1 MIEKMAKLR
10 LAGLISQKEKILDA
24 LFLSRC
30 VQLKGMELIDGTEN
44 KFNEEEYN
52 SLLQRCERL
61 TSAISLIEEN
71 VKIFDKSYSP
81 SPILISPRQFDI
93 LPSKDSLDTILEEV
107 EKLSHQK
114 SNLELERTS
123 IENKISLLSPYTVVD
138 EPFSYYKDTKNVSIL
153 IGKFNVQNYGAF
165 LDFLK
170 DYPLTTCSLVSDE
183 SKILKVYSHKKE
195 SKKVVEKLN
204 ELGFVK
210 ATFDYDLSASQKIDE
225 LKKEIQ
231 NIEQEIL
238 EKQKALSAFKTVVYD
253 LKLARDYFYIKS
265 EEVYA
270 DKGILSTAHAFILEC
285 YVPEKNKD
293 KIEKVLFNS
302 DFNVEY
308 EFLKPAKTDS
318 PPTLLNNNRIVRPFE
333 VITNNYSVPSYKEID
348 PNAFIM
354 FFFSLFFGF
363 IMADIGYGI
372 VLILFGLIVSYK
384 TNSENVKKLFQV
396 FAIGGATSIFFGI
409 LFGSFFGL
417 AHSDVSII
425 PVAVMPNPSKD
436 VLSLLGIC
444 LGAGVV
450 QIMVSFA
457 LKGVLYIRNKMYAH
471 AIFSAFI
478 WELFFVGA
486 LLCVL
491 QLVNIT
497 SGTLAIGLVIAI
509 LSAVTSTIAQIF
521 LHKGFDKVSQSFM
534 QVYGVIN
541 IFSDILSYARLF
553 GLMLSGNIIAGIVD
567 NLAAPFVSKPQT
579 LLLGAVVL
587 VVGHVFNIA
596 IGVLGAYIHVS
607 RLQYVEFFSR
617 FYEGEGNLFQP
628 MGSNLMYVKF
638 NEN

>member
-1 MIEKMAKLR
+1 LIEKMTKLR

-30 VQLKGMELIDGTEN
+30 VQLKNMDLIDGTEN

-61 TSAISLIEEN
+61 SSAISLIEEN
-71 VKIFDKSYSP
+71 IKFFDKHYLSSP
-81 SPILISPRQFDI
+81 VLISPQELDI
-93 LPSKDSLDTILEEV
+93 LPSKDSLETILDEV
-107 EKLSHQK
+107 EKLSRQK
-114 SNLELERTS
+114 NALELDKVS
-123 IENKISLLSPYTVVD
+123 LENKISLLAPYIVID
-138 EPFSYYKDTKNVSIL
+138 EPFSYYKDTKNVAIL
-153 IGKFNVQNYGAF
+153 IGKFNVQNYA
-165 LDFLK
+165 LLQEFLK
-170 DYPLTTCSLVSDE
+170 DYPLTICALFE
-183 SKILKVYSHKKE
+183 ENKILKVYSHKRE

-204 ELGFVK
+204 ELGFVR
-210 ATFDYDLSASQKIDE
+210 ATFDYDLSASQKIEE

-231 NIEQEIL
+231 NIEDEIL
-238 EKQKALSAFKTVVYD
+238 EKQKALSTFKNVVTD
-253 LKLARDYFYIKS
+253 LKIARDYFYLKS
-265 EEVYA
+265 EEVGA
-270 DKGILSTAHAFILEC
+270 DKGILSTTHAFILEC
-285 YVPEKNKD
+285 FVPEKCKD
-293 KIEKVLFNS
+293 KIEKILLNG
-302 DFNVEY
+302 DFNIEY
-308 EFLKPAKTDS
+308 EFARLSKTDS
-318 PPTLLNNNRIVRPFE
+318 PPTLLTNSPIVRPFE
-333 VITNNYSVPSYKEID
+333 VITNNYSVPNYRELD
-348 PNAFIM
+348 PNIFIM

-363 IMADIGYGI
+363 IMADIGYGM
-372 VLILFGLIVSYK
+372 VLILFGLAIAYK
-384 TNSENVKKLFQV
+384 TKNENVKKLFQV
-396 FAIGGATSIFFGI
+396 FAIGGVTSIVFGI

-417 AHSDVSII
+417 THTDVSLI

-457 LKGVLYIRNKMYAH
+457 LKGVLYIKNKMYAQ
-471 AIFSAFI
+471 AFFSAFI
-478 WELFFVGA
+478 WEIFFVGA

-491 QLVNIT
+491 QLVSIT
-497 SGTLAIGLVIAI
+497 TGTLVIGLALAI
-509 LSAVTSTIAQIF
+509 SSAVVSTVAQIF
-521 LHKGFDKVSQSFM
+521 LHKGFDKLSQSFM

-567 NLAAPFVSKPQT
+567 NLATPFVAKPQT
-579 LLLGAVVL
+579 LVLGAIIL

-617 FYEGEGNLFQP
+617 FYEGEGNLFEP